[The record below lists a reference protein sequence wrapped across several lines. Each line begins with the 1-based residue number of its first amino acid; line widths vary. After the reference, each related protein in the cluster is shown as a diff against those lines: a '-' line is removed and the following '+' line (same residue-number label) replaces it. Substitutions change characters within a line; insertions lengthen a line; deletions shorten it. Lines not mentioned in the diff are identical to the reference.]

1 MKPIDLIN
9 SINPLLHDRVR
20 LGIMV
25 TLVSA
30 DKPVE
35 FNILLDALDLT
46 KGNLSSH
53 SQKLEEAKLIKVTKE
68 FVDRKPRT
76 SYACTDLGRKEIKN
90 YLKQIE
96 HMLTKASEEV

>member
-1 MKPIDLIN
+1 MKAIDLIN
-9 SINPLLHDRVR
+9 SINPLLMDRVR

-25 TLVSA
+25 TLVNS
-30 DKPVE
+30 DNPVE
-35 FNILLDALDLT
+35 FNILLEVLDLT

-53 SQKLEEAKLIKVTKE
+53 TQKLEEAKLIKITKV

-76 SYACTDLGRKEIKN
+76 SYVCTELGKKEIKN

-96 HMLTKASEEV
+96 RILNP

>member
-1 MKPIDLIN
+1 MKTMELIN

-20 LGIMV
+20 LAIMV
-25 TLVSA
+25 TLVNA
-30 DKPVE
+30 DKPIE
-35 FNILLDALDLT
+35 FNILLEALSLT

-76 SYACTDLGRKEIKN
+76 SYVCTELGRKEIKN

-96 HMLTKASEEV
+96 QILIQSK